1 MYPVA
6 PVFSHQPEAVLDK
19 LSSLSGFVQAVN
31 FGSFSAAAK
40 HLGISQPAVSQQV
53 RALEDELG
61 IRLLNRT
68 TRQLSLTEAGERYY
82 AYARDILERLA
93 EADRSVQSEEAQ
105 MSGPLSVGL
114 PLGFAETVLSDFLIR
129 FKLDHPGILLD
140 VSLSDQF
147 VDVIQQRLDVAIR
160 MGDIEDDRLIVR
172 RLGLAQRC
180 LVASPDYLDKR
191 GRPAHPDDLKDHDYL
206 LYKNISTGTRV
217 PFISPVGEKLSVKIS
232 PTMLV
237 NNSSTLR
244 RAAMAGLGIALSN
257 RWLIDPFLRTG
268 DLEVV
273 LPQWQYPPHPVHAV
287 YPSNRFIP
295 LKVRR
300 FVDSL
305 FSFFEKEGA
314 FQHTGLHSAE
324 GVGGQQ
330 NEGTVLTRTATM
342 P

>member
-1 MYPVA
+1 M
-6 PVFSHQPEAVLDK
+6 DK

-31 FGSFSAAAK
+31 LGSFSAAAK
-40 HLGISQPAVSQQV
+40 YLGISQPAVSQQV
-53 RALEDELG
+53 RALEDDLG

-105 MSGPLSVGL
+105 MSGPLAVGL
-114 PLGFAETVLSDFLIR
+114 PLGFTETVLSDFLIR

-180 LVASPDYLDKR
+180 LVASPDYLDRR
-191 GRPAHPDDLKDHDYL
+191 GRPTHPKELPDHDYL
-206 LYKNISTGTRV
+206 LYKNIMTGNRV
-217 PFISPVGEKLSVKIS
+217 PFISPVGEQLSITIT
-232 PTMLV
+232 PTMQI

-244 RAAMAGLGIALSN
+244 RAALAGLGIAIAN
-257 RWLIDPFLRTG
+257 RWLIEPLLRTG
-268 DLEVV
+268 ELEVV

-305 FSFFEKEGA
+305 FSFFEEEGA
-314 FQHTGLHSAE
+314 FLHTDLRAPKGL
-324 GVGGQQ
+324 GGQRP
-330 NEGTVLTRTATM
+330 EDTAETGSAVVR
-342 P
+342 

>member
-1 MYPVA
+1 M
-6 PVFSHQPEAVLDK
+6 DK

-31 FGSFSAAAK
+31 LGSFSAAAK
-40 HLGISQPAVSQQV
+40 YLGISQPAVSQQV
-53 RALEDELG
+53 RALEDDLG

-105 MSGPLSVGL
+105 MSGPLAVGL
-114 PLGFAETVLSDFLIR
+114 PLGFTETVLSDFLIR

-180 LVASPDYLDKR
+180 LVASPDYLDRR
-191 GRPAHPDDLKDHDYL
+191 GRPTHPKELPDHDYL
-206 LYKNISTGTRV
+206 LYKNIMTGNRV
-217 PFISPVGEKLSVKIS
+217 PFISPVGEQLSITIT
-232 PTMLV
+232 PTMQI

-244 RAAMAGLGIALSN
+244 RAALAGLGIAIAN
-257 RWLIDPFLRTG
+257 RWLIEPLLRTG
-268 DLEVV
+268 ELEVV

-305 FSFFEKEGA
+305 FSFFEEEEA
-314 FQHTGLHSAE
+314 FLHTDLRAPKGL
-324 GVGGQQ
+324 GGQRP
-330 NEGTVLTRTATM
+330 EDTAETGSAVVR
-342 P
+342 